1 LLIEETLEKE
11 GIYWVQRA
19 RSNWLKHGDKNT
31 IFFHQM
37 SSKQKKQNTIKC
49 LTDDNGVRHENRDS
63 MCGVVYNYFSELF
76 TSEVLDLE
84 ESVFDDVKHLVIED
98 MNRGLLVKVQRW

>member
-31 IFFHQM
+31 IFFPSDGFETEKEKYNKM
-37 SSKQKKQNTIKC
+37 SKI
-49 LTDDNGVRHENRDS
+49 
-63 MCGVVYNYFSELF
+63 
-76 TSEVLDLE
+76 
-84 ESVFDDVKHLVIED
+84 
-98 MNRGLLVKVQRW
+98 